1 MFIEI
6 VRVTGRLL
14 YLFKSRLYGT
24 INEMN
29 DISVTVEADDVEK
42 VEKGKEVTEEEGD
55 ISSEPAILIAEQ
67 YYEGDFMDQENGT
80 NDVYGFSWCCQ

>member
-1 MFIEI
+1 MLLKKMFIEI

-55 ISSEPAILIAEQ
+55 ISSEPAILIAE
-67 YYEGDFMDQENGT
+67 
-80 NDVYGFSWCCQ
+80 